1 MPKKPIKLD
10 THSRKLIYRRG
21 QAAKR
26 SRKPMFINPFIGVP
40 ARIWSM
46 GHRGD
51 PLRSTVKDHV
61 DPQLLVTDAALR
73 RMSYAQLEEVLMGI
87 SRPKIAK
94 LRAQWRRDG
103 DV

>member
-10 THSRKLIYRRG
+10 THMRKLIYRRG
-21 QAAKR
+21 KAAKR
-26 SRKPMFINPFIGVP
+26 ARKPMFVNPFVGVP

-61 DPQLLVTDAALR
+61 DPHLLVTDAALR
-73 RMSYAQLEEVLMGI
+73 RMTYAQLEAVLMGV
-87 SRPKIAK
+87 SRPEIAK
-94 LRAQWRRDG
+94 LRAHWRRNG
-103 DV
+103 NL

>member
-26 SRKPMFINPFIGVP
+26 SRKPMFINPFVGVP

-51 PLRSTVKDHV
+51 PLRYTVGDPV
-61 DPQLLVTDAALR
+61 DTQLLVTDTVLR
-73 RMSYAQLEEVLMGI
+73 RMSYAQLEQVLMGI

-94 LRAQWRRDG
+94 LRARWRRDG